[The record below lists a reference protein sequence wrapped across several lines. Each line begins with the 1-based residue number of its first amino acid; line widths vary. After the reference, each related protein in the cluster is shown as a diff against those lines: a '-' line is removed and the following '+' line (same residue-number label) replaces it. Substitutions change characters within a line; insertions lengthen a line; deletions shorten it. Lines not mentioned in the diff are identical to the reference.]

1 MPPHNGTR
9 VASLLH
15 YYRLRASQTQRL
27 AARSDL
33 HDGAHV
39 RMHPEDVE
47 ALARPAD
54 SLRPMVALFSTAS
67 ASEPVCLRSAETVY
81 VRPGRARRAHD
92 ASQRGQAWRELERA
106 REEQRHTVRPGA
118 APLDAAARSAAR
130 SAAQSAQQGAADAEW
145 IPLRVAASHAYVRG
159 LRVSGTIHR
168 AVVRLVRET

>member
-1 MPPHNGTR
+1 MPAHNSTR

-15 YYRLRASQTQRL
+15 YYRLGASQTQRL

-81 VRPGRARRAHD
+81 VRRGRARRAHD

-106 REEQRHTVRPGA
+106 REEQRDTVRPGA
-118 APLDAAARSAAR
+118 APLDA
-130 SAAQSAQQGAADAEW
+130 AAQSAQQGAADAEW